1 MAKEMHI
8 TSVKNILIL
17 LIIALYAPNAL
28 AWGRLGHE
36 TVAEVATYL
45 IRGSHAEM
53 KLKALLKGEETLVT
67 ASVWADCA
75 KGFQYCHA
83 EPTPEMERF
92 VKQNPKHHHYHY
104 ADVPFQSK
112 HYEGQGAGAQPDD
125 VVHVLK
131 DAIQTLRTGTAP
143 AGRSW
148 TQREALFLVV
158 HLVGDIHQP
167 LHVGAGYIDD
177 QLHFVIPN
185 NNAEAETMNTAGGN
199 LLCYRTKPLHA
210 AWDDDFVVHAMRKKG
225 VKTPY
230 EFSKGLILSAEKSVA
245 PSSKPEDWVEAW
257 ADESL
262 QLSSQALKRVSVISV
277 RQAGSG
283 RFVCGKTGDAEAP
296 RSHPS
301 QPEPK
306 KVWDITLP
314 EDYPEQASHEVTHR
328 LAQAGGRLALVLKA
342 IWP

>member
-1 MAKEMHI
+1 MGIKMRLTSAK
-8 TSVKNILIL
+8 KL
-17 LIIALYAPNAL
+17 LIVTIFCLIAENAF

-36 TVAEVATYL
+36 TVAEVAGYL
-45 IRGSHAEM
+45 MKGSHAEQ
-53 KLKALLKGEETLVT
+53 KVQALLKKDESLIS

-83 EPTPEMERF
+83 ELTPEMDRF
-92 VKQNPKHHHYHY
+92 VHENPKHHHYHY

-112 HYEGQGAGAQPDD
+112 HYEGKGAGAHPDD

-177 QLHFVIPN
+177 QLHFVIPSSDK
-185 NNAEAETMNTAGGN
+185 EADAMNTAGGN

-210 AWDDDFVVHAMRKKG
+210 AWDDDFLVHAMREHH
-225 VKTPY
+225 VKDPFT
-230 EFSKGLILSAEKSVA
+230 FSKGLVMSAGSMLA
-245 PSSKPEDWVEAW
+245 PSGKPEEWVEAW

-262 QLSSQALKRVSVISV
+262 ALSAQALKRVSVISV
-277 RQAGSG
+277 REAGKG
-283 RFVCGKTGDAEAP
+283 RALCGKPSDSEI
-296 RSHPS
+296 SHENPS
-301 QPEPK
+301 HSVSK
-306 KVWDITLP
+306 KVWDVTLP